1 MNWHDTFP
9 IPKSNSPISYDSGIL
24 SLGSCFAEVMG
35 SKLVARKFYAL
46 VNPFGT
52 IFNPIT
58 LSKTLIHA
66 LENIPPSEEA
76 LISEADLILS
86 FEHHS
91 TVRAKTQKGIIEL
104 IQSKNQQLKSF
115 LQNTSHL
122 ILTFGTAWVYEK
134 KKTGNIVANCHKQP
148 ANHFNKRLLT
158 IQEMCQSLETSFSN
172 IQSINPNIQV
182 ILTVSPVRHT
192 KDGIPENQ
200 LSKSLLRVLCQEL
213 IHKFPNSMYFPAYEI
228 MMDELRDYRFYKQDR
243 IHPSEEAE
251 DYIWSRWTESYI
263 SKSTRNKMAEIEKI
277 NLELTHKP
285 FNPESDRHQ
294 LFLKNLIQKMERLSP
309 EFDFSQEINWV
320 KNQIHF

>member
-9 IPKSNSPISYDSGIL
+9 ISESNSPISYDSGIL
-24 SLGSCFAEVMG
+24 CLGSCFAEVMG
-35 SKLVARKFYAL
+35 SKLFERKFNAL

-58 LSKTLIHA
+58 LSKTLLNA
-66 LENIPPSEEA
+66 LENTPPSEED

-91 TVRAKTQKGIIEL
+91 TIRAKTQKEIIEL
-104 IQSKNQQLKSF
+104 IQSKNQELKSF
-115 LQNTSHL
+115 LQDASHL

-134 KKTGNIVANCHKQP
+134 KKTRNIVANCHKQ
-148 ANHFNKRLLT
+148 AADLFDKRLLT
-158 IQEMCQSLETSFSN
+158 IHEMTQSLEACISK
-172 IQSINPNIQV
+172 IKSINPEIHI

-200 LSKSLLRVLCQEL
+200 LSKSLLRVLCEEL
-213 IHKFPNSMYFPAYEI
+213 THKFPNSLYFPAYEI

-251 DYIWSRWTESYI
+251 DYIWSRWTAACM
-263 SKSTRNKMAEIEKI
+263 SKSTCKKMAEIEKI
-277 NLELTHKP
+277 NLELAHKP
-285 FNPESDRHQ
+285 FNPETDRHQ
-294 LFLKNLIQKMERLSP
+294 QFLKNLLQKMERLNS
-309 EFDFSQEINWV
+309 EFDFSQEINLV